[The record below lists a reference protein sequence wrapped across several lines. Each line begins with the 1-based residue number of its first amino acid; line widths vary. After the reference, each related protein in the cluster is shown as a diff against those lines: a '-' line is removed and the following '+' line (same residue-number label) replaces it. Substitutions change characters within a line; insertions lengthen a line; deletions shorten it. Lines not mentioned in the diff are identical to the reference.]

1 MTKAKPRYSS
11 LGGDTG
17 VSYHFTKKYYLIVT
31 MAIFKEHRRGFFDD
45 KKVVKY
51 ILYAVGEI
59 LIVTIGIFIAIELNN
74 WNEKRKTENKIE
86 KTFGEIGINLKQN
99 QEKLEPLIKWYSR
112 RDSLIQLVKTKRLNR
127 SDYEGNDEL
136 LTLINFYREIQIN
149 KSGYLKLTEY
159 RDNIPSSYDSILLKL
174 DILYGQIVPMTERYA
189 LVMENFNHRM
199 HERWASKYNWFSEP
213 RDLSHK
219 KERIEHFLN
228 SQEYQ
233 NDVRL
238 FSMYSKDN
246 YVFGLKKTDQLSR
259 IILNEI
265 EKQKENEKR

>member
-1 MTKAKPRYSS
+1 
-11 LGGDTG
+11 
-17 VSYHFTKKYYLIVT
+17 
-31 MAIFKEHRRGFFDD
+31 MAIFNKHRRVFFDD
-45 KKVVKY
+45 KKIVKY
-51 ILYAVGEI
+51 FLYAVGEI
-59 LIVTIGIFIAIELNN
+59 LIVTIGIFIAIEFNN
-74 WNEKRKTENKIE
+74 WNEKRKTENKID
-86 KTFGEIGINLKQN
+86 KTFGEIEINLRNN
-99 QEKLEPLIKWYSR
+99 QERLEPLIKWYNG
-112 RDSLIQLVKTKRLNR
+112 RDSLIQLVKSKSLNR

-136 LTLINFYREIQIN
+136 LTLINFYSEIQID

-159 RDNIPSSYDSILLKL
+159 RDNIPTYYDSILLKL

-219 KERIEHFLN
+219 EERIEHFLN

-246 YVFGLKKTDQLSR
+246 YVVGLKYTEQLSR

-265 EKQKENEKR
+265 EEQRENKKR